1 MVQKRP
7 FDAEEMLEV
16 SFKHPKQAG
25 PSNQLISFS
34 ESVFP
39 GNSSQIPET
48 SESGCRQVNTD
59 GDEKL
64 ASDIFVEHPRDAG
77 DVETSFPGSNFV
89 SSWAPSTSEDVRSD
103 MPVHFSFYPEYFSS
117 EHPVRTLTR
126 HEDIYSILLEHP
138 PRKLVPI
145 GADHQADVPTWDLPG
160 STSVLDTSS
169 NSSPA
174 VGGKSGERWMGTCI
188 IPMSNMELSTDDG
201 KVGRGRTDCSCED
214 WGSVRCVRQHIAEA
228 REELAKTTE
237 LERFNDLGLCDM
249 GEQVAEKW
257 NAEDEQLFHEVV
269 FSNPASLSKNFWNTF
284 PIVFPARTKKEI
296 VSYYF
301 NVFMLRRRA
310 EQNRNDHLNIDSD
323 NDEWQGSDAN
333 EIATLGE
340 DEDSVAES
348 PVYQDDTDHNNCHE
362 NDLQDYDEYP
372 QDETCDTNEVVDFT
386 KSDID
391 DDLKYDP
398 EEMQPSSSSPQHIQC
413 QDKIICQERCDDEAL
428 DESYTSSDPGVS
440 SQEIKGKTE
449 NDDLCSNDLNG
460 VNNGFNTGYATES
473 CDAKAWDS
481 GFMSCAKDKIDFLP
495 TCSMIEEVFGDGLR
509 QEMRRA

>member
-16 SFKHPKQAG
+16 PFKHPKQAG
-25 PSNQLISFS
+25 PSNQLVSFS

-39 GNSSQIPET
+39 ENSSQHLET
-48 SESGCRQVNTD
+48 SESGCRQVNNE

-64 ASDIFVEHPRDAG
+64 ASDIFVEHPGGAG
-77 DVETSFPGSNFV
+77 DIETSFPGSISV

-103 MPVHFSFYPEYFSS
+103 IPVHFSFYPEYFSP
-117 EHPVRTLTR
+117 ERPVRALTR
-126 HEDIYSILLEHP
+126 YEDIYSILLEHP

-145 GADHQADVPTWDLPG
+145 GADHQADVPAWVVPG
-160 STSVLDTSS
+160 STSGLDTSS
-169 NSSPA
+169 SSISV
-174 VGGKSGERWMGTCI
+174 VGDKSEERWAGTCI
-188 IPMSNMELSTDDG
+188 IPMPNMELSTCDS

-214 WGSVRCVRQHIAEA
+214 RGSVRCVRQHIVEA
-228 REELAKTTE
+228 REELAKTIE
-237 LERFNDLGLCDM
+237 LARFADLGLCDV

-269 FSNPASLSKNFWNTF
+269 FNYPASLGKNFWNTF
-284 PIVFPARTKKEI
+284 PIAFPSRSRREI

-301 NVFMLRRRA
+301 NVFMLRKRA
-310 EQNRNDHLNIDSD
+310 EQNRNDHLNVDSD
-323 NDEWQGSDAN
+323 NDEWQGSDDN

-348 PVYQDDTDHNNCHE
+348 PFYQDDTGHSNCQE
-362 NDLQDYDEYP
+362 NDLQDYDEYA
-372 QDETCDTNEVVDFT
+372 QDETCDTSGVVDFT
-386 KSDID
+386 KRDIS

-398 EEMQPSSSSPQHIQC
+398 EEMPRSNSSPQHVQS
-413 QDKIICQERCDDEAL
+413 QDKIICQERCEEEVL
-428 DESYTSSDPGVS
+428 DGSCTSSELGVS

-449 NDDLCSNDLNG
+449 NDDLCPDNLNG
-460 VNNGFNTGYATES
+460 INRGFSPGYVTES
-473 CDAKAWDS
+473 CDTKAWDS

-509 QEMRRA
+509 QEMRRV